1 MMNFKE
7 MGASELRAIIAS
19 LAELHQWE
27 QDNSQVLRSMTGRH
41 LYYKIADRA
50 IAERNLLSGSLKK
63 DLYAGSVLSEKALRL
78 RMRELEQEGCIESLN
93 CLDDARAKYLVPTEK
108 FYEAIFLHA
117 EQTRKIFAKYFHL
130 IGR

>member
-1 MMNFKE
+1 MNFKE
-7 MGASELRAIIAS
+7 MGASELRSIIAS
-19 LAELHQWE
+19 LAELYQWE
-27 QDNSQVLRSMTGRH
+27 QDNTPVLRSMTGRH

-50 IAERNLLSGSLKK
+50 IAERSLLTGSLKK

-78 RMRELEQEGCIESLN
+78 RMRELEQEGCIEAVS

-108 FYEAIFLHA
+108 FYESIYLHA
-117 EQTRKIFAKYFHL
+117 EQTRRIFSKHFHL